1 MAVNYEI
8 NQKQQTSKKD
18 LKSKYIP
25 CIIYLFAWFTV
36 ISATG
41 NLLNLTLYIFL
52 IVFK

>member
-1 MAVNYEI
+1 MAVTYEI

-25 CIIYLFAWFTV
+25 CIYLFAWFTV